1 MVEARSH
8 LMERKSQWLY
18 FNRNLCY
25 YEGPRTY
32 MMKPLQRMQWTRTQ
46 AIEDARSIIADSL
59 QAESPALTVRRF
71 HDGGTSITPTNS
83 VPPRLCS

>member
-1 MVEARSH
+1 MELTFHEVTALATKRMVEARSH

-18 FNRNLCY
+18 FNRNLRY

-59 QAESPALTVRRF
+59 QAESPALN
-71 HDGGTSITPTNS
+71 GASIS
-83 VPPRLCS
+83 